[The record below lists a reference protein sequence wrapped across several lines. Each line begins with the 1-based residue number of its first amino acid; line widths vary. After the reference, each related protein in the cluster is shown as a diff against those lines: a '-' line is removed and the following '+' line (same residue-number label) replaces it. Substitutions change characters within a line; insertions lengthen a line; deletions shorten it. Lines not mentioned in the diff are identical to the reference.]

1 MWLPTT
7 LNIALETNWNYFH
20 GCSLLH
26 ERWMEECLECNK
38 SFVFGTT
45 WCWANYEFLGGV
57 LYELTPLT
65 RVQKCWCFELKYKY
79 IWIWPPD
86 LSHVL
91 INCLEPSEQTNQSWS
106 ALQTLSLNP
115 SNRQWNS
122 KIIHYFLLTTVWG
135 CPNNHSFI
143 SRDPHLKIS
152 TKTNLQTRFGLKHN
166 SAVLAFPKG
175 EQNYTKPF
183 RRWKKHH
190 LWNSNLSFFIQILY
204 FIECIWTVGK
214 HIHSMCAWLW
224 FGSGI
229 IPHLFLFHEHLCHY
243 HHILEH
249 CAKAKYSDFHVCF
262 NNTPAV
268 TIVQIVCTV
277 LMLSGYIQISI

>member
-1 MWLPTT
+1 MMLSK
-7 LNIALETNWNYFH
+7 LFQ
-20 GCSLLH
+20 
-26 ERWMEECLECNK
+26 
-38 SFVFGTT
+38 FFG
-45 WCWANYEFLGGV
+45 F
-57 LYELTPLT
+57 LYELTSLT

-175 EQNYTKPF
+175 EQ
-183 RRWKKHH
+183 KKTFPQMKKTSS
-190 LWNSNLSFFIQILY
+190 LEFKSVFFHPNPVFYWMYLDSR
-204 FIECIWTVGK
+204 ET
-214 HIHSMCAWLW
+214 
-224 FGSGI
+224 
-229 IPHLFLFHEHLCHY
+229 
-243 HHILEH
+243 
-249 CAKAKYSDFHVCF
+249 YS
-262 NNTPAV
+262 
-268 TIVQIVCTV
+268 
-277 LMLSGYIQISI
+277 